1 MLPQKVGRFLVY
13 LVLSY
18 HILLYICFI
27 TFYENKYL
35 FSRKLMAYLLTD
47 ILCLYNLIGYLQS
60 NMSYLQENSFLDQRY
75 PYKL

>member
-1 MLPQKVGRFLVY
+1 MKISIYFHV
-13 LVLSY
+13 S
-18 HILLYICFI
+18 
-27 TFYENKYL
+27 
-35 FSRKLMAYLLTD
+35 LMAYLLTD